1 MLKKLYLI
9 LGFLSLSLG
18 IIGIYLPGLP
28 TTPFL
33 LLSAYLFSHCSPKI
47 YNWLLQNKYLGKYI
61 AEFEQNKAISQK
73 TKTKAI
79 LMIIIMI
86 SISII
91 FFIKSI
97 WIILIVAFSGLIGI
111 LSLLIFVPTLK
122 NTNDGSYE

>member
-1 MLKKLYLI
+1 MLKKLYFI

-33 LLSAYLFSHCSPKI
+33 LLSAYLFSRCSPKI
-47 YNWLLQNKYLGKYI
+47 YKWLLENKYLGKYI
-61 AEFEQNKAISQK
+61 AEFECNKAISPE

-79 LMIIIMI
+79 IMIIIMI
-86 SISII
+86 AISIF

-122 NTNDGSYE
+122 NKTDESHE